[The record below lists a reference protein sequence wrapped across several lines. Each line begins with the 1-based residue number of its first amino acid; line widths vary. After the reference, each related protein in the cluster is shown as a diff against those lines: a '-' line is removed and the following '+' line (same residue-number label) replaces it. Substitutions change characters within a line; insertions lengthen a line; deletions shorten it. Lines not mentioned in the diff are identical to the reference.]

1 MSFRNIN
8 TELFYEVARLPL
20 GIIGII
26 VDYLSKCMLPE
37 LLYFLPIRRVVASA
51 ILSDVNITE
60 AQQRHKK
67 DIARGLGYSRCKC
80 TSISIKPKSLKRG
93 SKRWNILP
101 EVIHLGDIFAF
112 ELTYKTFPEVLY
124 MVPKIDAYFY
134 GYDTFDPKIDAN
146 YLKNSGV
153 NFDSLFLYEFM
164 HVKELPTV
172 ITSLKLIGTTLDSYV
187 IDGLKKL
194 SLELSGDENTTKEY
208 SFPSSLEDLT
218 IKGYKLTRITL
229 PPNLRR
235 LYISTFLKSVDFVS
249 EEMPHLE
256 YLLLSLPDVKNLEDT
271 GICAPNLKTQE
282 IHNRSR

>member
-8 TELFYEVARLPL
+8 MELFYEVARLPL

-26 VDYLSKCMLPE
+26 VDYLPKCMLPE

-60 AQQRHKK
+60 AQRRHKK

-124 MVPKIDAYFY
+124 MVSKIDAYF
-134 GYDTFDPKIDAN
+134 
-146 YLKNSGV
+146 
-153 NFDSLFLYEFM
+153 
-164 HVKELPTV
+164 TV
-172 ITSLKLIGTTLDSYV
+172 MILLIQ
-187 IDGLKKL
+187 K
-194 SLELSGDENTTKEY
+194 
-208 SFPSSLEDLT
+208 
-218 IKGYKLTRITL
+218 
-229 PPNLRR
+229 
-235 LYISTFLKSVDFVS
+235 
-249 EEMPHLE
+249 
-256 YLLLSLPDVKNLEDT
+256 
-271 GICAPNLKTQE
+271 
-282 IHNRSR
+282 